1 LQGIVIA
8 LRSFGVIGKLMVGLG
23 GLVGLLSLCVLIAA
37 ALVLAIP
44 QGTVVEPSPGS
55 VWLSPTP
62 TIEASEF
69 PPYAEVARVTRVFDG
84 NTIEVELGTLII
96 VRYIG
101 INAPQ
106 IGDPCGS
113 EALMANAALV
123 DGQTVTMVKDE
134 GGEARSEVDR
144 FGRLLRY
151 VYVGD
156 TLVNAQ
162 LIVEGYAQAMEYPP
176 GTNSDLMAYFT
187 GLELEARTTGDGCW
201 AGDDFAGPGA
211 PGSLS
216 TSDNRLNG
224 QHID

>member
-1 LQGIVIA
+1 ML
-8 LRSFGVIGKLMVGLG
+8 GKLMVGLG

-44 QGTVVEPSPGS
+44 QSSVAEPSPES

-62 TIEASEF
+62 TMEASEF
-69 PPYAEVARVTRVFDG
+69 PPYAEFARVTRVFDG
-84 NTIEVELGTLII
+84 NTIEVELGTLIT

-123 DGQTVTMVKDE
+123 DGQTVVMVKDE
-134 GGEARSEVDR
+134 GGETRSEIDR

-156 TLVNAQ
+156 TFVNAQ
-162 LIVEGYAQAMEYPP
+162 LVAEGYAQAMEYPP
-176 GTNSDLMAYFT
+176 GTNPDLMAYLT
-187 GLELEARTTGDGCW
+187 GLELEAQTTGDGCW
-201 AGDDFAGPGA
+201 AGDNFAGPGA
-211 PGSLS
+211 PGALS
-216 TSDNRLNG
+216 TSYNRLHG